1 MNPESAVEITG
12 AKVEP
17 ALADAKPGEKFQFV
31 LLGYFTVDSK
41 YPHRFNRIVELKGSF
56 KA

>member
-1 MNPESAVEITG
+1 M
-12 AKVEP
+12 VEP
-17 ALADAKPGEKFQFV
+17 SLENAKAGDKFQFV
-31 LLGYFTVDSK
+31 RLGYFTVDSK